1 MEKLTLEQIAPC
13 LPYGLKGHFTNLP
26 KGNLFT
32 VSGYEIEDNE
42 GVEDVFII
50 GSCGP
55 YGGQRGLIETFVP
68 YFLPLSSLTKP
79 MEDGSV
85 PIVVI
90 GKMFGYHL
98 HKFDCDGDVSYGWNE
113 RGYDDSQGYEFAW
126 SENLKQFGV
135 YLDIKDDEYG
145 PVYNYLSIESIQ
157 YMAEMKIN
165 FMNLPEHLWIDVT
178 TLPDNP
184 YLIKL

>member
-85 PIVVI
+85 PLMVLKTGGTNANVCTA
-90 GKMFGYHL
+90 F
-98 HKFDCDGDVSYGWNE
+98 FDSSYG
-113 RGYDDSQGYEFAW
+113 
-126 SENLKQFGV
+126 
-135 YLDIKDDEYG
+135 
-145 PVYNYLSIESIQ
+145 
-157 YMAEMKIN
+157 EMKYSCCDNEGHELIYTQN
-165 FMNLPEHLWIDVT
+165 YGFQRFYKGELRALNQLALFQYLAKEKIDFMGLIDAGLAIDVT
-178 TLPDNP
+178 TLPENP
-184 YLIKL
+184 YK